1 MPGIMLQKTSLLTLV
16 LLLSCAISQA
26 QFAKGDRMVGA
37 SVASIFYNSGT
48 ADITV
53 ASIGSNKSVNT
64 SYGINIMPSLG
75 WFISG
80 KTVVGATLNINPN
93 GQKVSYEQNGST
105 YQSDKSNGFNIG
117 AGGFVRNYFSGKSS
131 LLPFGQI
138 SINGGFSSL
147 KTEGFFYGGGA
158 GPGGYKLTYTGDSNG
173 GSFIN
178 AAFSLGATKMMG
190 ENAGLDFYIGYNYSH
205 NNNVFKKTTLR
216 DDGNDGSIDER
227 GENETT
233 TKFTN
238 HGFSLGVGF
247 QVFLRGKKK

>member
-1 MPGIMLQKTSLLTLV
+1 MSFLAV
-16 LLLSCAISQA
+16 VFLLSGSLCKA
-26 QFAKGDRMVGA
+26 QFSKGDRMVGA
-37 SVASIFYNSGT
+37 SVASIFYNSGS

-93 GQKVSYEQNGST
+93 GQKVTYEQNGTT

-117 AGGFVRNYFSGKSS
+117 IGGFVRNYFSDKSS

-138 SINGGFSSL
+138 SLNGGYSSQ
-147 KTEGFFYGGGA
+147 KTEGFFYGGSSPA
-158 GPGGYKLTYTGDSNG
+158 YKITYTGDSNG
-173 GSFIN
+173 GSFMN
-178 AAFSLGATKMMG
+178 AAFSAGVTKMMG
-190 ENAGLDFYIGYNYSH
+190 ENAGLDFYIGYNFSY
-205 NNNVFKKTTLR
+205 NKNVFKKTTLR
-216 DDGNDGSIDER
+216 DNGNDGSIDER

-238 HGFSLGVGF
+238 HGFSLGIGF
-247 QVFLRGKKK
+247 QIFLRGKKK